1 MKLKRKVVSMAIAT
15 AITAPLLLAP
25 MAAKAVEGLSANVG
39 LVSEYFYRGVVQNNT
54 ATGSA
59 GMDYDIGNGFSVGI
73 WNADVQDGI
82 ETDVYGSYSGEF
94 NGFSYSIGAT
104 GYYYSGQFD
113 VDYEEVNLN
122 FGYGP
127 VSLEHSI
134 GNYDGDFDSGIAGN
148 QQDYTFTSLTAEY
161 NGLYALYGTWGDDA
175 DGDYIEVGYGADF
188 SGFDVGVAYL
198 NGDDRKS
205 DTNNLTTPTTTL
217 IFSIG
222 KTFDL

>member
-1 MKLKRKVVSMAIAT
+1 MKFKRKVVSIAV
-15 AITAPLLLAP
+15 AAAMTAPLLLAP

-39 LVSEYFYRGVVQNNT
+39 LVSEYFFRGVQQVGT

-59 GMDYDIGNGFSVGI
+59 GLDYDIGNGFSAGI
-73 WNADVQDGI
+73 WNADVGDGI

-134 GNYDGDFDSGIAGN
+134 GSYDGDFDSGIAGN
-148 QQDYTFTSLTAEY
+148 QQDYTFTAISAEY
-161 NGLYALYGTWGDDA
+161 KGLYALFGTWGDDA
-175 DGDYIEVGYGADF
+175 DGDYTEVGYGAEF
-188 SGFDVGVAYL
+188 SGFDVGVAYIT
-198 NGDDRKS
+198 GDDPKTA
-205 DTNNLTTPTTTL
+205 TNNLTTQTTSL

-222 KTFDL
+222 KSFDL